1 MNSFREMLS
10 EEQRGEY
17 LLSRINQLAVS
28 GYQLE
33 LDMQVMVN
41 NSETESAAQLNQQI
55 RIIKDAIKIH
65 QNELEGE

>member
-1 MNSFREMLS
+1 MSNFREMLS

-33 LDMQVMVN
+33 LDMQVMIN
-41 NSETESAAQLNQQI
+41 NGDTESAAQVGQQI
-55 RIIKDAIKIH
+55 DIIKDAIKIH
-65 QNELEGE
+65 QDELEEK